1 MCVSDGVCDLVR
13 TIDYRSIS
21 AQPLSVLLLVLLLG
35 VLIICMLERMVILS
49 LDLVLSVLLANML
62 SLL

>member
-13 TIDYRSIS
+13 TVDYCSIS